1 MKLFIDFAHFGPGRG
16 KVRVLCVQCRSSR
29 EARRTGLARRSR
41 PGPASTHRVT
51 GAILGPAIPAP
62 SPASS
67 TSRNSGK
74 NHMNPVLVPL
84 NDVKGHRGPQPRG
97 AGEAGRETSVPR
109 PAERPF
115 AETRVSARA
124 RGAHTG
130 PLPCRLSLE
139 RPVGLSLIS
148 LFDSRIPSSECG
160 PLLGGVRFLLD
171 LLPHFFTPHSLG
183 FPCSP

>member
-16 KVRVLCVQCRSSR
+16 KVLVFRTYCLGNR
-29 EARRTGLARRSR
+29 EARRTGLTRRPH
-41 PGPASTHRVT
+41 PGPASIHRVT
-51 GAILGPAIPAP
+51 GAILGPAIPSR

-74 NHMNPVLVPL
+74 NHMNSVLFPL

-97 AGEAGRETSVPR
+97 AEEAGRETSVPR

-124 RGAHTG
+124 SGRGCPHRPIPLLPVSGAARGA
-130 PLPCRLSLE
+130 LSDITL
-139 RPVGLSLIS
+139 
-148 LFDSRIPSSECG
+148 
-160 PLLGGVRFLLD
+160 
-171 LLPHFFTPHSLG
+171 
-183 FPCSP
+183 